1 VTPVASPQFVFPDQG
16 PLSKHCSPCAAAV
29 THTTPVH
36 DGLLSHAA
44 LQTATV
50 DAAFRVPL
58 STFVFLKPIQ
68 RRQPERTHKYLL
80 NSRCKAGVGVALRD
94 GDVFPFVCSI
104 ISSSVANEYW
114 SVIIIVTIKKED
126 KCVSDTHPIQQ
137 TSGEAV
143 TTVSQKLHLFVF
155 AVEHQPISIIFG
167 TVTPQQISN
176 NMRYVLFTAPN

>member
-1 VTPVASPQFVFPDQG
+1 MTPVASPQFVFPDQG

-126 KCVSDTHPIQQ
+126 KCVSDTHPIRQ

-176 NMRYVLFTAPN
+176 NI